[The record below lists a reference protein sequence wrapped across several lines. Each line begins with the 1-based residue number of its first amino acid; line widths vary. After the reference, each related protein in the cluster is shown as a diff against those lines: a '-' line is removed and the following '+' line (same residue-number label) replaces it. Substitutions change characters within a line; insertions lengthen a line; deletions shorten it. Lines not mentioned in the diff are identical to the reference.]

1 VATAVVADATRTV
14 VETATLLATTVT
26 AASAVASAVANAV
39 VSVVVSVAATVVE
52 VTAAAATTELLAAHL
67 LRGAA
72 ATLVSPLAAHPH
84 LLASTMTVV
93 ATTRGHRVDV
103 CGVAATG
110 Y

>member
-26 AASAVASAVANAV
+26 AASAVASAA
-39 VSVVVSVAATVVE
+39 VSVVVSVVATVVG
-52 VTAAAATTELLAAHL
+52 VTAAVATTELLAVHL

>member
-1 VATAVVADATRTV
+1 VATAVVADATRSV
-14 VETATLLATTVT
+14 AATATLATTVT
-26 AASAVASAVANAV
+26 AASVVASAV
-39 VSVVVSVAATVVE
+39 VSVVVSVAVTVAE
-52 VTAAAATTELLAAHL
+52 VTAAAVATTELLAAHL

-84 LLASTMTVV
+84 LLASTTTVV

>member
-1 VATAVVADATRTV
+1 VVADATRTV

-26 AASAVASAVANAV
+26 AASAVASAV

-52 VTAAAATTELLAAHL
+52 VTAAVATTELLAAHL

-72 ATLVSPLAAHPH
+72 AMLVNPLVAHPH